1 MAMNLI
7 KPNFHRAYPVAARAI
22 GSAIIAEDGRQWI
35 DAASGAIAC
44 AIGHGDQRV
53 AAAVMEQMERAS
65 FVYRTQFTNEPAER
79 LAARLCA
86 RLGYSAAFFTNSGS
100 EAIEV
105 AVRIAQQFWRESGR
119 PEKSRILSRRL
130 SYHGATVGALGV
142 SGHWP
147 RRRAAGPLSGE
158 PTLPTPYCLRC
169 PLDHKPD
176 TCELACAKTVER
188 QIGEHGPDNV
198 AAVLIEPIVGASGAG
213 IVPPKGYLRRVRE
226 ICDRRD
232 ALLIADEVL
241 TGLGRTGRWL
251 AMEHGG
257 VKADIVCVG
266 KGLNAGYLPI
276 SGVLI
281 SERVAAGLRA
291 GSGSFPLGHTHSNH
305 PVAAAAANAVLDCLE
320 SDDLIARAETSGAI
334 LGERLRLIASRH
346 ATIGD
351 VRGTGMLWGVE
362 IVEPRSGEPLPAGCG
377 AAERL
382 VDIAFDLGLVIYP
395 SSGFAAEKGG
405 DAIIVAPPLNVA
417 KAEIDAIVDRLDLAL
432 SKFEAELFQIRGG
445 SVAAE

>member
-1 MAMNLI
+1 VNLI
-7 KPNFHRAYPVAARAI
+7 KPNLHRTYPVVAHAI
-22 GSAIIAEDGRQWI
+22 GSSIFAEDGRQWI

-44 AIGHGDQRV
+44 AIGHGDRRV
-53 AAAVMEQMERAS
+53 AAAVAEQMERAS
-65 FVYRTQFTNEPAER
+65 FVYRTQFANEPAER

-100 EAIEV
+100 EAVEV
-105 AVRIAQQFWRESGR
+105 AVRIAQQFWRESGH

-130 SYHGATVGALGV
+130 SYHGATAGALGV

-147 RRRAAGPLSGE
+147 RRRTAGVLAGE

-169 PLDHKPD
+169 PLGHRPD
-176 TCELACAKTVER
+176 SCELACAKAVER
-188 QIGEHGPDNV
+188 QIGEYGRDNV

-213 IVPPKGYLRRVRE
+213 IMPPSGYLRRLRE
-226 ICDRRD
+226 ICDRYD
-232 ALLIADEVL
+232 VLLIADEVL

-281 SERVAAGLRA
+281 SENVIAALRA

-305 PVAAAAANAVLDCLE
+305 PVAAAAANAVLDRLE
-320 SDDLIARAETSGAI
+320 SDDLIARAETLGA
-334 LGERLRLIASRH
+334 RLRGVASRY

-362 IVEPRSGEPLPAGCG
+362 IVEPRSGEPLPSGRR
-377 AAERL
+377 AADRL

-395 SSGFAAEKGG
+395 SAGFAAEKGG
-405 DAIIVAPPLNVA
+405 DAVIVAPPLNVSE
-417 KAEIDAIVDRLDLAL
+417 AEIDAIVDRLELAI
-432 SKFEAELFQIRGG
+432 SEFETELFQIGG
-445 SVAAE
+445 SIAAE

>member
-1 MAMNLI
+1 MNLI
-7 KPNFHRAYPVAARAI
+7 KPNLHRTYPVVAHAI
-22 GSAIIAEDGRQWI
+22 GSSIFAEDGRQWI

-44 AIGHGDQRV
+44 AIGHGDRRV
-53 AAAVMEQMERAS
+53 AAAVAEQMERAS
-65 FVYRTQFTNEPAER
+65 FVYRTQFANEPAER

-100 EAIEV
+100 EAVEV
-105 AVRIAQQFWRESGR
+105 AVRIAQQFWRESGH

-130 SYHGATVGALGV
+130 SYHGATAGALGV

-147 RRRAAGPLSGE
+147 RRRTAGVLAGE

-169 PLDHKPD
+169 PLGHRPD
-176 TCELACAKTVER
+176 SCELACAKAVER
-188 QIGEHGPDNV
+188 QIGEYGRDNV

-213 IVPPKGYLRRVRE
+213 IMPPSGYLRRLRE
-226 ICDRRD
+226 ICDRYD
-232 ALLIADEVL
+232 VLLIADEVL

-281 SERVAAGLRA
+281 SENVIAALRA

-305 PVAAAAANAVLDCLE
+305 PVAAAAANAVLDRLE
-320 SDDLIARAETSGAI
+320 SDDLIARAETLGAV
-334 LGERLRLIASRH
+334 LGERLRGVASCY

-362 IVEPRSGEPLPAGCG
+362 IVEPRSGEPLPSGRR
-377 AAERL
+377 AADRL

-395 SSGFAAEKGG
+395 SAGFAAEKGG
-405 DAIIVAPPLNVA
+405 DAVIVAPPLNVSE
-417 KAEIDAIVDRLDLAL
+417 AEIDAIVDRLELAI
-432 SKFEAELFQIRGG
+432 SEFETELFQIGG
-445 SVAAE
+445 SIAAE

>member
-1 MAMNLI
+1 MNLI
-7 KPNFHRAYPVAARAI
+7 KPSFRRAYPVAAYAI
-22 GSAIIAEDGRQWI
+22 GSAIVAEDGRQWI

-44 AIGHGDQRV
+44 AIGHGDPRV
-53 AAAVMEQMERAS
+53 AAAVAEQMGRAS

-86 RLGYSAAFFTNSGS
+86 RLGYGAAFFTNSGS
-100 EAIEV
+100 EAVEV

-119 PEKSRILSRRL
+119 PEKTRILSRRL
-130 SYHGATVGALGV
+130 SYHGATIGALGF

-147 RRRAAGPLSGE
+147 RRRAAGPLAGE

-176 TCELACAKTVER
+176 SCELACAKAIER
-188 QIGEHGPDNV
+188 QIGEYGQNNV
-198 AAVLIEPIVGASGAG
+198 AAVLIEPIVGASGAA
-213 IVPPKGYLRRVRE
+213 IMPPRGYLRRVRE
-226 ICDRRD
+226 ICDRYEI
-232 ALLIADEVL
+232 LLIADEVL

-276 SGVLI
+276 SGALI
-281 SERVAAGLRA
+281 SERVAATLSA

-320 SDDLIARAETSGAI
+320 SDNLVARAETFGAA
-334 LGERLRLIASRH
+334 LGKRLRHIASRH
-346 ATIGD
+346 PTIGD
-351 VRGTGMLWGVE
+351 VRGTGMFWGVE
-362 IVEPRSGEPLPAGCG
+362 IVEPQSGAPLPSERH
-377 AAERL
+377 AADRV
-382 VDIAFDLGLVIYP
+382 VDIAFELGLVIYP
-395 SSGFAAEKGG
+395 SAGFAAEKGG
-405 DAIIVAPPLNVA
+405 DAIIVAPPLNVSE
-417 KAEIDAIVDRLDLAL
+417 AEIDAIIERLELAIGE
-432 SKFEAELFQIRGG
+432 FETELFQIGGG
-445 SVAAE
+445 SIAAE